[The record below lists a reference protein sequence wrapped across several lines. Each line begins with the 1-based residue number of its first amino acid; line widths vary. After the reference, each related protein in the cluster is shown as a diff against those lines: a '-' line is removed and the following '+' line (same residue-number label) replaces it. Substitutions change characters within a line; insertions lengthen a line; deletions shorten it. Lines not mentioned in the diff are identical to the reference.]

1 MHMFSFGGKA
11 SWAHWKARSWL
22 PISVNW
28 TFFR

>member
-1 MHMFSFGGKA
+1 MTILA
-11 SWAHWKARSWL
+11 YWKARSRL